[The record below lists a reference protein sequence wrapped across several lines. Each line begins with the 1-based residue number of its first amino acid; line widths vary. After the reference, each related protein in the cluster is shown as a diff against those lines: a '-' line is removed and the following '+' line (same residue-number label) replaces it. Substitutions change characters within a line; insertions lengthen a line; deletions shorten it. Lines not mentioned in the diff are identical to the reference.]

1 MLPIRRPHLVG
12 LPLVSLLFL
21 SACGGTSASNKVGD
35 SSGAPVKGGT
45 LTFGVNTE
53 PICLDPH
60 ASPQDVAGLFT
71 RPALDSLVSLDD
83 QGKIHPW
90 LATSWQIS
98 PDQKTYTFKL
108 RQGVKFSDGTAFD
121 AAAVKANL
129 DHIVDPKTRSQLAAT
144 AIGPYTG
151 TTVVDPQTAKVT
163 FSKPYS
169 PFLAALATAYF
180 GIESAQS
187 LTQAPDALC
196 KKVVGS
202 GPFVIDAFTPH
213 QGITYHQKADY
224 NWAPEGAKHTGA
236 SYLAK
241 LQFKVLTEDS
251 VRLGALTSGQID
263 AIASVPPV
271 NVKQVQANSKLT
283 IDKRQ
288 APGGNY
294 NYYPNTTSGPFADQK
309 VRQAFRDGI
318 DFSTIVKKLYFGAF
332 DPAFS
337 PVSPA
342 TLGYDK
348 GTETQWKYD
357 ATAAGKLLDEAGWSG
372 HDAQGYRTKGGQ
384 RLTIRWPFL
393 KSFAREQR
401 QTLAEQVQAEAKK
414 IGFEIQFVDVT
425 PNDYVATFV
434 KGDYDLADF
443 SWQRADGDALRN
455 LFATSSITTAKSFG
469 QNGARYSD
477 KEVDGWL
484 GDALGTT
491 DLTKRADLYTKVQ
504 QKVTDNAAVFPVY
517 VFNYLLGASKKTHG
531 IGWEPQAYP
540 TFYDAWVA
548 KG

>member
-1 MLPIRRPHLVG
+1 MPPIHRPQLMV
-12 LPLVSLLFL
+12 LSVVCLLIL
-21 SACGGTSASNKVGD
+21 SACGGTTASSKAADPG
-35 SSGAPVKGGT
+35 GAPVNGGT

-90 LATSWQIS
+90 LATSWEIS

-108 RQGVKFSDGTAFD
+108 RQGVKFSDGTVFD

-129 DHIVDPKTRSQLAAT
+129 DHIVDPKTKSQLAAT
-144 AIGPYTG
+144 AIGPYAG
-151 TTVVDPQTAKVT
+151 TTVVDAQTAKVS

-180 GIESAQS
+180 GIESTGS
-187 LTQAPDALC
+187 LKQAPDALC

-213 QGITYHQKADY
+213 QGITYHANADY
-224 NWAPEGAKHTGA
+224 NWASEGAKHTGV
-236 SYLAK
+236 SHLAK
-241 LQFKVLTEDS
+241 LQFKILTEDS

-283 IDKRQ
+283 VDERQ

-294 NYYPNTTSGPFADQK
+294 NYYPNTTSGPFTDVK

-332 DPAFS
+332 EPAAS
-337 PVSPA
+337 PVSP
-342 TLGYDK
+342 TTFGYDK
-348 GTETQWKYD
+348 NTATQWKYD
-357 ATAAGKLLDEAGWSG
+357 AAAAGRLLDEAGWSG
-372 HDAQGYRTKGGQ
+372 HDSQGYRTKDGK

-414 IGFEIQFVDVT
+414 IGFDIQFVDIT
-425 PNDYVATFV
+425 PNDYVAKFAA
-434 KGDYDLADF
+434 GDYDLADF
-443 SWQRADGDALRN
+443 SWQRADGDSLRN

-469 QNGARYSD
+469 QNAARYSD
-477 KEVDGWL
+477 PQVDGWL
-484 GDALGTT
+484 GDSLGTT
-491 DLTKRADLYTKVQ
+491 DLTKRADLYAKVQ
-504 QKVTDNAAVFPVY
+504 QKVTDDAVVFPVY
-517 VFNYLLGASKKTHG
+517 VFDYLLGASKKVHDVT
-531 IGWEPQAYP
+531 WEPQAYP